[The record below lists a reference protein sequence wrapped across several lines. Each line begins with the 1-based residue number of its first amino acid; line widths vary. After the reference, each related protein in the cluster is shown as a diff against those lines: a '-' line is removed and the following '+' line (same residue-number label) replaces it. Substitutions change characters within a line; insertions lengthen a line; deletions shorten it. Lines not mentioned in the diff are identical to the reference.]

1 MGDANAAAHGFVA
14 QGPVQVAAPDGLAH
28 RSVREPWTTVELD
41 QPTAAAQFQRHP
53 RGVDCAAQVR
63 ASFMMVLTPDDV
75 VRQLS
80 ARATALGEKL
90 AGSRAAM
97 KAARSKGLP
106 RLFLLE
112 DEYQQA
118 MMRAEID
125 WLTSVIADLRSK
137 KITWSKEWIR
147 KVAEAAE
154 RDPAV

>member
-1 MGDANAAAHGFVA
+1 MTDRN
-14 QGPVQVAAPDGLAH
+14 
-28 RSVREPWTTVELD
+28 
-41 QPTAAAQFQRHP
+41 
-53 RGVDCAAQVR
+53 QVR
-63 ASFMMVLTPDDV
+63 SPLAMVVL
-75 VRQLS
+75 
-80 ARATALGEKL
+80 ALLVE
-90 AGSRAAM
+90 APMHAYRT
-97 KAARSKGLP
+97 RSKGLP